1 MSDPGPAKEASLS
14 DKEQGARD
22 PRDKEQGT
30 EEQNN
35 LQQYAQ
41 GLFFVQK

>member
-14 DKEQGARD
+14 DKEQGA
-22 PRDKEQGT
+22 